1 MDIKQFKKWLI
12 DNGLEEDDL
21 FSEAL
26 KCYQIEAY
34 KASFLYSYLGF
45 VNFIKEI
52 ILNYKGVPEKIK
64 AVNGNDAEKNWKN
77 KIKGLDS
84 EDQWETKTFTF
95 IVMGTEKNI
104 FLLKDSIRNEFI
116 QKKGLRNV
124 CAHNKQRKIAIN
136 TVEDLWDF
144 IEYSKPYFVING
156 TVKMLKDQFA
166 KIIKFIEKEK
176 YEEKVEE
183 IYQYYI
189 QLQTTDKKEFFAY
202 ITEYIEEA
210 ISFAELDNLE
220 CVDILLGKIFRQISP
235 EEYKWIN
242 NNELELYFRLNIDNY
257 KKALDIQQ
265 MREFAYYNSNQFTY
279 ILVCFGNDKSNRT
292 IMRQIYIDSQKE
304 TWWRILANLAG
315 HQYEFDLDED
325 LIEIIKDE
333 EIDWIFND
341 YINPL
346 YHYKTREGRKKQTD
360 TFDYTYFENRQGYIK
375 IILLLIKLG
384 IVNSEN
390 GNELLKRCKK
400 LISLDYNDESICSN
414 YYKMYEFL
422 TRDVPL
428 FKWLQDKQL

>member
-64 AVNGNDAEKNWKN
+64 AVNGNDAEKKWKN
-77 KIKGLDS
+77 KIQELDS
-84 EDQWETKTFTF
+84 EEQWETKTFTF
-95 IVMGTEKNI
+95 IVMGTEENI
-104 FLLKDSIRNEFI
+104 FLLKDSIRNEFK

-265 MREFAYYNSNQFTY
+265 MREFAYYNWF
-279 ILVCFGNDKSNRT
+279 FR
-292 IMRQIYIDSQKE
+292 IY
-304 TWWRILANLAG
+304 
-315 HQYEFDLDED
+315 
-325 LIEIIKDE
+325 
-333 EIDWIFND
+333 
-341 YINPL
+341 
-346 YHYKTREGRKKQTD
+346 
-360 TFDYTYFENRQGYIK
+360 
-375 IILLLIKLG
+375 
-384 IVNSEN
+384 
-390 GNELLKRCKK
+390 
-400 LISLDYNDESICSN
+400 
-414 YYKMYEFL
+414 
-422 TRDVPL
+422 
-428 FKWLQDKQL
+428 